1 MSKVT
6 VVPPIGG
13 GGGGDIPSGVIV
25 MWSGA
30 ANAIPNGWAL
40 CNGSN
45 GTPDLRGRFVVGAGD
60 TYSVGDTGG
69 AASVTLTVSQI
80 PKHSHQIATMDEGNS
95 NFGIVSRSQNNGLDT
110 YTTKETGG
118 GQAHENRPPYCARR
132 GAAPP

>member
-45 GTPDLRGRFVVGAGD
+45 GTPDLRGGLSSGPG
-60 TYSVGDTGG
+60 TH
-69 AASVTLTVSQI
+69 TVWEI
-80 PKHSHQIATMDEGNS
+80 PA
-95 NFGIVSRSQNNGLDT
+95 
-110 YTTKETGG
+110 
-118 GQAHENRPPYCARR
+118 ARR
-132 GAAPP
+132 L

>member
-80 PKHSHQIATMDEGNS
+80 PKHPTKLQLWMKATAILVLCRD
-95 NFGIVSRSQNNGLDT
+95 RK
-110 YTTKETGG
+110 TTDWIPTQQKETGG
-118 GQAHENRPPYCARR
+118 GQAHENRPPYYALCYVMKL
-132 GAAPP
+132 